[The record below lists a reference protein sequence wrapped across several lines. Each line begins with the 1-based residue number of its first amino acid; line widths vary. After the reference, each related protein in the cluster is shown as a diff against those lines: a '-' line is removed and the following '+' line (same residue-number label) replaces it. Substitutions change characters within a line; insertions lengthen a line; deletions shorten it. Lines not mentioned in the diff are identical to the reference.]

1 MVNGKWLMVNEMKEN
16 ILKNKSFDFAVR
28 IVNLFKY
35 LKDDKKEFVLSKQIL
50 RSGTSVGA
58 MVREAE
64 HAQSKA
70 DFVNKLSI
78 AQKEINETIYWLEL
92 LSATDFLT
100 KEQYESINTDAV
112 EIIKLITTS
121 IKTAKQSLT
130 TNH

>member
-1 MVNGKWLMVNEMKEN
+1 MKEN
-16 ILKNKSFDFAVR
+16 ILRKKSFDFAVR

-35 LKDDKKEFVLSKQIL
+35 LKDDKKEFILSKQIL

-58 MVREAE
+58 MVRESE

-70 DFVNKLSI
+70 DFINKLSI

-92 LSATDFLT
+92 MIETNYIDRTQF
-100 KEQYESINTDAV
+100 ESLNSDAL
-112 EIIKLITTS
+112 ELIRLITS
-121 IKTAKQSLT
+121 SLKTAKQSLA